1 MNELIT
7 INTNENQ
14 EPVISGRELHRK
26 LDVKTRYNDWF
37 NRMCEYGFE
46 ENHDFIA
53 ITQKR
58 VTAQHN
64 ETSFIDHAI
73 KLDMAKEICM
83 IQRKEKYLDNI
94 LYKLKKILTALRKLW
109 LEPCCLLTKKYTL

>member
-14 EPVISGRELHRK
+14 EPIISGRELHQK

-64 ETSFIDHAI
+64 
-73 KLDMAKEICM
+73 L
-83 IQRKEKYLDNI
+83 
-94 LYKLKKILTALRKLW
+94 
-109 LEPCCLLTKKYTL
+109 